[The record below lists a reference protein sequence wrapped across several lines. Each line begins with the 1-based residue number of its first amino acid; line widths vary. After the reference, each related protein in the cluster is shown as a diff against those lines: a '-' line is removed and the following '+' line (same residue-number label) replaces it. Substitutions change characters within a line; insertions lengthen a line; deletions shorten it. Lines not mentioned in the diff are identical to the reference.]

1 MNEKISLLEKLLDD
15 RRKYQLLSDAISEF
29 KVLEE
34 ILLLNK
40 EIYGEK
46 SDEYIIFL
54 NEYIGASKY
63 IGKTDIGLKYAKIA
77 KDIIIEKYGNK
88 SVMYATTLLNETEVK
103 RYANILDDLEKNYLE
118 VLSIYDENKMSS
130 NFEYAGLCNNLGL
143 YYQQILNYEEAIKYH
158 EKSLTILSK
167 SLNNKIEYATTLNN
181 LVEPLKKVNQKDKAY
196 EYLKKA
202 IEIYKEKNGVNHSN
216 YASALNN
223 LALLYYDDKDY
234 EKSYEILKK
243 VLNIVKKTFGE
254 SSINYINVLENYNH
268 LEEILENNNLL
279 KDNGINVSK
288 KYFRNILLEEIK
300 KIDEKILDDVCIGVF
315 GSGSECL
322 MLDDK
327 LSQDHDFTFIPTI
340 LINDE
345 KYDEYKEVINNIILN
360 SKEEFEGIKK
370 NLTEVVLER
379 RGVHKLSEF
388 VEKQIGKM
396 GDLTIKDYLEIPA
409 INFLNLVNGEI
420 FIDKSKRFTNFRDKI
435 NYYPED
441 IRRYFIAKKCFKIYQ
456 SGQYNMTRTFK
467 RNDILALNEVIHE
480 FITNVCDLVYLLNKE
495 YTPFYKW
502 KMVKLRKL
510 DLLGSEIYERLV
522 ELLEF
527 RIMNCNMI
535 ENKIFEIC
543 YLIINELKK
552 QIFIKT
558 NSIYIS
564 DLIEDILNSIQN
576 ENIRSI
582 SIYGV

>member
-1 MNEKISLLEKLLDD
+1 MNEKMSLLEKLLDD
-15 RRKYQLLSDAISEF
+15 RKKYQLLSDAISEF

-40 EIYGEK
+40 EIYGDK

-63 IGKTDIGLKYAKIA
+63 IGKTDIGLEYSKIA
-77 KDIIIEKYGNK
+77 KDIILEKYGNK

-103 RYANILDDLEKNYLE
+103 RYANILDDLEKNYLT
-118 VLSIYDENKMSS
+118 VLNIYDENNMSS

-143 YYQQILNYEEAIKYH
+143 YYQQISNYEEAVKYH
-158 EKSLTILSK
+158 EKSLNILSK
-167 SLNNKIEYATTLNN
+167 SLNNKVEYATTLNN
-181 LVEPLKKVNQKDKAY
+181 LVDPLKKLNQKEKAY

-202 IEIYKEKNGVNHSN
+202 IDIYKEKNGVNHSN

-223 LALLYYDDKDY
+223 LALLYYDDKNY

-254 SSINYINVLENYNH
+254 NSLNYINVLENYNH
-268 LEEILENNNLL
+268 IEEILENNNLL
-279 KDNGINVSK
+279 KDNGINISK

-300 KIDEKILDDVCIGVF
+300 KIDEKILDNICVGVF

-327 LSQDHDFTFIPTI
+327 LSKDHDFTYIPTI
-340 LINDE
+340 LVNDE
-345 KYDEYKEVINNIILN
+345 KYDEYKEILEKIILN
-360 SKEEFEGIKK
+360 SPETFENVNK
-370 NLTEVVLER
+370 NLTDIVKER

-388 VEKQIGKM
+388 IERQIGKFD
-396 GDLTIKDYLEIPA
+396 DLTIKDYLEIPA
-409 INFLNLVNGEI
+409 VNFLNLVNGEI
-420 FIDKSKRFTNFRDKI
+420 FIDKSKKFTNFRDKI

-456 SGQYNMTRTFK
+456 SGQYNMARTYK
-467 RNDILALNEVIHE
+467 RNDILSLNEVIHE

-510 DLLGSEIYERLV
+510 DLLGQEIYDR
-522 ELLEF
+522 LLE
-527 RIMNCNMI
+527 ILEYKNMNVNI
-535 ENKIFEIC
+535 LENKIFEIC
-543 YLIINELKK
+543 YLLITELKK
-552 QIFIKT
+552 QIFIRT

-576 ENIRSI
+576 DNIKSI